1 MSYDQQILQIFT
13 EVGERGI
20 SVKLLSK
27 HLYNMNVSLFST
39 PDLESLMSYVRKYVI
54 RNSKTDHSLLVKAN
68 KWGYYRLN
76 TKKNADARQIMLEFK
91 SPKEQVEEVGN
102 EEQPDLSLDLF
113 A

>member
-1 MSYDQQILQIFT
+1 MRYEQQILQIFT

-27 HLYNMNVSLFST
+27 HLYNMNVSLFT
-39 PDLESLMSYVRKYVI
+39 TQDLEAIMSYVRKYVI
-54 RNSKTDHSLLVKAN
+54 RNTKTEHSLLVKTN
-68 KWGYYRLN
+68 KRGYYRLN
-76 TKKNADARQIMLEFK
+76 TKKNADARQIMLEFR
-91 SPKEQVEEVGN
+91 SPEEQVEEVGN